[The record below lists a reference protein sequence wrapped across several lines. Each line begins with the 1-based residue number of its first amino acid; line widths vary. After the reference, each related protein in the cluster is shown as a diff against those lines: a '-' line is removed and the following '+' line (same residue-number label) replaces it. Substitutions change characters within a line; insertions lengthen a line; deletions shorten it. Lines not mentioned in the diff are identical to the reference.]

1 MRADNTAALGRA
13 PAWEQGSG
21 SSCGYREFH
30 SKPGEEIGG
39 KKTLREALPVPTAV
53 LWLNPHTPWVWNKCI
68 QVLRSTSLQGWR
80 VL

>member
-39 KKTLREALPVPTAV
+39 KKLSGKRCLY
-53 LWLNPHTPWVWNKCI
+53 LQLCSGLIHTHLGCGTNASKC
-68 QVLRSTSLQGWR
+68 
-80 VL
+80 